1 MNNNITII
9 EAASTK
15 LGAVILELESQNAN
29 KNIKNAIEQI
39 KMAQDWLADA
49 AEDLN

>member
-1 MNNNITII
+1 MNNNIAII
-9 EAASTK
+9 EAASSK
-15 LGAVILELESQNAN
+15 LGAVILELESQNTN
-29 KNIKNAIEQI
+29 TNIKNAIEQI